1 MTFVSLSELRY
12 ITSEWNLCHF
22 LTSRKSLKKK
32 ENSLFTWRFCRRR
45 PLVAWAPL
53 FFFQQQPGLNEL
65 FSFRLH
71 QRSWCEEA
79 HSNMVSNTVES
90 SLPYLV
96 TSTKADLCVE
106 KSEALILNMVSFY
119 PLQAIVFVVEQTECS
134 LSVCYKHYLKSVTL
148 GD

>member
-1 MTFVSLSELRY
+1 
-12 ITSEWNLCHF
+12 
-22 LTSRKSLKKK
+22 
-32 ENSLFTWRFCRRR
+32 
-45 PLVAWAPL
+45 
-53 FFFQQQPGLNEL
+53 
-65 FSFRLH
+65 
-71 QRSWCEEA
+71 
-79 HSNMVSNTVES
+79 MVSNTVET

-119 PLQAIVFVVEQTECS
+119 PLQAIVFVVEQAECS

>member
-1 MTFVSLSELRY
+1 MTFKKNKK
-12 ITSEWNLCHF
+12 IHF
-22 LTSRKSLKKK
+22 LRDVFASVVLWLL
-32 ENSLFTWRFCRRR
+32 ELPIFF
-45 PLVAWAPL
+45 

-65 FSFRLH
+65 FSFRVH
-71 QRSWCEEA
+71 QRTWCEEA

-119 PLQAIVFVVEQTECS
+119 PLQAIVFVVEQAECS
-134 LSVCYKHYLKSVTL
+134 LSICYKHYLKSVTL